1 MIFPCSIVLRFYAPV
16 LKPSILFL
24 CQAPKRFMLS
34 SPFTVK
40 FSSFYSLFSFARGAS
55 HNKVWA
61 VKMIWQCFPNI
72 NYRVHQPHTT
82 SPSWADKPTD
92 LRHTSSTLNYNS
104 ELNKRS
110 LYISLYLRHQQRR
123 LSNNALFVWVPYAMF
138 LVSWGHANII
148 IMISHFVISFCAF
161 SLPTLNVCSFPRLL
175 DVDCMYVARVTSC
188 HHFYRVYLKQG

>member
-82 SPSWADKPTD
+82 SPSHTCQKPSLKHMVCSLPD
-92 LRHTSSTLNYNS
+92 HRS
-104 ELNKRS
+104 ELKKNTSGYILCTCGGNS
-110 LYISLYLRHQQRR
+110 LAMLFWISLAIFLALWEYYHHLSLSQRH
-123 LSNNALFVWVPYAMF
+123 F
-138 LVSWGHANII
+138 H
-148 IMISHFVISFCAF
+148 
-161 SLPTLNVCSFPRLL
+161 
-175 DVDCMYVARVTSC
+175 
-188 HHFYRVYLKQG
+188 